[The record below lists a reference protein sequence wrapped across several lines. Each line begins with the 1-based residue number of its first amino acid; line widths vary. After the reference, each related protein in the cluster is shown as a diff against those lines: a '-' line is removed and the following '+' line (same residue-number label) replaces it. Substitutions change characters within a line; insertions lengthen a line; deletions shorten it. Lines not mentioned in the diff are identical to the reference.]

1 MRRKLISTKIKF
13 YKCHKKKKKNKVKGH
28 EKLKTDEEAM
38 AGNLCCKINKKTIK
52 DSLKSKKL
60 QKFMTSLIHGR
71 EEKKEQE
78 TKFEL
83 EEPE

>member
-1 MRRKLISTKIKF
+1 MPQEKQRK
-13 YKCHKKKKKNKVKGH
+13 GR
-28 EKLKTDEEAM
+28 EKLKTDKEAM
-38 AGNLCCKINKKTIK
+38 AGNFCCKTDKKTIK